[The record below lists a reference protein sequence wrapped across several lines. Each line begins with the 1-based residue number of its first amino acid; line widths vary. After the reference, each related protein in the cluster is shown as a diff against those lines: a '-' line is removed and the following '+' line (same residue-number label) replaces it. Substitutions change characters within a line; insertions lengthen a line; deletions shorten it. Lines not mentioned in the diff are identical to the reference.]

1 MKKAKER
8 ENNAKVSKNADERI
22 KGIIQKNEEL
32 CKEKE
37 SKEKEM
43 QKEKSETIEQLTELN
58 DKIKQSN
65 QTINELKQENI
76 SLIKRLKEIKNEIDS
91 KVTSVKSTQFN
102 VNETKIESL
111 STSINTANKMLKN
124 IEKTKR
130 LFQKEIEMKK
140 NEIDKYI
147 NSTNLSYKTL
157 LDKYTS
163 INKVL
168 QEKESE
174 LNSLK
179 SIANYHKEYC
189 HKDQLEKE
197 NQLKML
203 HDEYEKTLKDI
214 NLLRNKTIKEIPYS
228 PKKKMVLS
236 SSPSF
241 TSYKKKRRL
250 VTSLQPIW
258 NQLDHSRKNTNTE
271 INQSEVLFRNNEK
284 ELIRKI
290 IPTEIVNKYEEKYN
304 SVDLSVSSIK
314 HKMKRNFSKLKT
326 EIESNKGKVD
336 LYDNQLRRQN
346 KQMIS
351 LKKISIEQKRQI
363 AEITSR
369 VRQIKKDLKFYTN
382 LIAFKTKEN
391 EKLTTHLND
400 ILTKTNNGE
409 LKEKKVNKE

>member
-1 MKKAKER
+1 MKKVKER
-8 ENNAKVSKNADERI
+8 EKKAKVSKNSDERI

-37 SKEKEM
+37 NKEKEI
-43 QKEKSETIEQLTELN
+43 QNEKSATIEQLTELN
-58 DKIKQSN
+58 DTIKRSN

-76 SLIKRLKEIKNEIDS
+76 SLIKRLKEIKIEIDS
-91 KVTSVKSTQFN
+91 KVNTVKPAQLN

-130 LFQKEIEMKK
+130 LFQKEIEIKK
-140 NEIDKYI
+140 NDIDKYI
-147 NSTNLSYKTL
+147 NSTSLSYKTL

-163 INKVL
+163 LNKVM

-189 HKDQLEKE
+189 HKDQVEKE
-197 NQLKML
+197 NKLKML

-228 PKKKMVLS
+228 PKKKMI

-258 NQLDHSRKNTNTE
+258 NKLEHSRKNTNTE

-284 ELIRKI
+284 ELIKKI

-304 SVDLSVSSIK
+304 SVDLSVSSIRN
-314 HKMKRNFSKLKT
+314 KMKLNFSKMKT
-326 EIESNKGKVD
+326 EIENNKGKVD

-351 LKKISIEQKRQI
+351 LKKISIDQKREI

-369 VRQIKKDLKFYTN
+369 VRQVKKDLKFYTN

-400 ILTKTNNGE
+400 IETKLHNEE
-409 LKEKKVNKE
+409 LKEKKVNKA

>member
-1 MKKAKER
+1 
-8 ENNAKVSKNADERI
+8 
-22 KGIIQKNEEL
+22 
-32 CKEKE
+32 
-37 SKEKEM
+37 
-43 QKEKSETIEQLTELN
+43 
-58 DKIKQSN
+58 
-65 QTINELKQENI
+65 
-76 SLIKRLKEIKNEIDS
+76 
-91 KVTSVKSTQFN
+91 
-102 VNETKIESL
+102 
-111 STSINTANKMLKN
+111 MLP
-124 IEKTKR
+124 
-130 LFQKEIEMKK
+130 F
-140 NEIDKYI
+140 
-147 NSTNLSYKTL
+147 
-157 LDKYTS
+157 
-163 INKVL
+163 
-168 QEKESE
+168 
-174 LNSLK
+174 
-179 SIANYHKEYC
+179 
-189 HKDQLEKE
+189 
-197 NQLKML
+197 
-203 HDEYEKTLKDI
+203 
-214 NLLRNKTIKEIPYS
+214 
-228 PKKKMVLS
+228 KMVLS

-258 NQLDHSRKNTNTE
+258 NQLDNSRKNTNTE

-314 HKMKRNFSKLKT
+314 HKMKCNFSKLKT

-409 LKEKKVNKE
+409 LKEKKVNEE

>member
-1 MKKAKER
+1 MKKVKER
-8 ENNAKVSKNADERI
+8 EKKAKVSKNSDERI

-37 SKEKEM
+37 NKEKEI
-43 QKEKSETIEQLTELN
+43 QNEKSATIEQLTELN
-58 DKIKQSN
+58 DTIKRSN

-76 SLIKRLKEIKNEIDS
+76 SLIKRLKEIKIEIDS
-91 KVTSVKSTQFN
+91 KVNTVKPAQLN

-130 LFQKEIEMKK
+130 LFQKEIEIKK
-140 NEIDKYI
+140 NDIDKYI
-147 NSTNLSYKTL
+147 NCTNLSYKTL

-163 INKVL
+163 LNKVM

-189 HKDQLEKE
+189 HKDQVEKE

-228 PKKKMVLS
+228 PKKKMI

-258 NQLDHSRKNTNTE
+258 NKLEHSRKNTNTE

-284 ELIRKI
+284 ELIKKI

-304 SVDLSVSSIK
+304 SVDLSVSSIR
-314 HKMKRNFSKLKT
+314 HKMKLNFSKMKT
-326 EIESNKGKVD
+326 EIENNKGKVD
-336 LYDNQLRRQN
+336 MYDNQLRRQN

-351 LKKISIEQKRQI
+351 LKKISIDQKREI

-369 VRQIKKDLKFYTN
+369 VRQVKKDLKFYTN

-400 ILTKTNNGE
+400 IETKLHNEE
-409 LKEKKVNKE
+409 LKEKKVNKA

>member
-1 MKKAKER
+1 MKKVKER
-8 ENNAKVSKNADERI
+8 EKKAKVSKNADERI
-22 KGIIQKNEEL
+22 KRIIQKNEEL

-37 SKEKEM
+37 NKEKEI
-43 QKEKSETIEQLTELN
+43 QNEKSATIEQLTELN
-58 DKIKQSN
+58 DTIKKSN

-76 SLIKRLKEIKNEIDS
+76 SLIKRLKEIKIEIDS
-91 KVTSVKSTQFN
+91 KVNTVKPAQLN

-130 LFQKEIEMKK
+130 LFQKEIEIKK
-140 NEIDKYI
+140 NDIDKYI
-147 NSTNLSYKTL
+147 NSTSLSYKTL

-163 INKVL
+163 LNKVM

-189 HKDQLEKE
+189 HKDQVEKE
-197 NQLKML
+197 NKLKML

-228 PKKKMVLS
+228 PKKKMI

-258 NQLDHSRKNTNTE
+258 NKLEHSRKITNTE

-284 ELIRKI
+284 ELIKKI

-304 SVDLSVSSIK
+304 SVDLSVSSIRN
-314 HKMKRNFSKLKT
+314 KMKLNFSKMKT
-326 EIESNKGKVD
+326 EIENNKGKVD

-351 LKKISIEQKRQI
+351 LKKISIDQKREI

-369 VRQIKKDLKFYTN
+369 VRQVKKDLKFYTN
-382 LIAFKTKEN
+382 LITFKTKEN

-400 ILTKTNNGE
+400 IETKLHNEE
-409 LKEKKVNKE
+409 LKEKKVNKA

>member
-1 MKKAKER
+1 MKKVKER
-8 ENNAKVSKNADERI
+8 EKKAKVSKNSDERI

-37 SKEKEM
+37 NKEKEI
-43 QKEKSETIEQLTELN
+43 QNEKSATIEQLTELN
-58 DKIKQSN
+58 DTIKKSN

-76 SLIKRLKEIKNEIDS
+76 SLIKRLKEIKIEIDS
-91 KVTSVKSTQFN
+91 KVNTVKPAQLN

-130 LFQKEIEMKK
+130 LFQKEIEIKK
-140 NEIDKYI
+140 NDIDKYI
-147 NSTNLSYKTL
+147 NSTSLSYKTL

-163 INKVL
+163 LNKVM

-189 HKDQLEKE
+189 HKDQAEKE

-228 PKKKMVLS
+228 PKKKMI

-258 NQLDHSRKNTNTE
+258 NKLEHSRKNTNTE

-284 ELIRKI
+284 ELIKKI

-304 SVDLSVSSIK
+304 SVDLSVSSIRN
-314 HKMKRNFSKLKT
+314 KMKLNFSKIKT
-326 EIESNKGKVD
+326 EIENNKGKVD

-351 LKKISIEQKRQI
+351 LKKISIDQKREI

-369 VRQIKKDLKFYTN
+369 VRQVKKDLKFYTN

-400 ILTKTNNGE
+400 IETKLHNEE
-409 LKEKKVNKE
+409 LKEKKVNKA

>member
-1 MKKAKER
+1 MKKVKER
-8 ENNAKVSKNADERI
+8 EKKAKVSKNSDERI

-37 SKEKEM
+37 NKEKEI
-43 QKEKSETIEQLTELN
+43 QNEKSATIEQLTELN
-58 DKIKQSN
+58 DTIKKSN

-76 SLIKRLKEIKNEIDS
+76 SLIKRLKEIKIEIDS
-91 KVTSVKSTQFN
+91 KVNTVKPAQLN

-130 LFQKEIEMKK
+130 LFQKEIEIKK
-140 NEIDKYI
+140 NDIDKYI
-147 NSTNLSYKTL
+147 NSTSLSYKTL

-163 INKVL
+163 LNKVM

-189 HKDQLEKE
+189 HKDQVEKE
-197 NQLKML
+197 SQLKML

-228 PKKKMVLS
+228 PKKKMI

-258 NQLDHSRKNTNTE
+258 NKLEHSRKNTNTE

-284 ELIRKI
+284 ELIKKI

-304 SVDLSVSSIK
+304 SVDLSVSSIRN
-314 HKMKRNFSKLKT
+314 KMKLNFSKIKT
-326 EIESNKGKVD
+326 EIENNKGKVD

-351 LKKISIEQKRQI
+351 LKKISIDQKREI

-369 VRQIKKDLKFYTN
+369 VRQVKKDLKFYTN

-400 ILTKTNNGE
+400 IETKLHNEE
-409 LKEKKVNKE
+409 LKEKKVNKA

>member
-1 MKKAKER
+1 MKKVKER
-8 ENNAKVSKNADERI
+8 EKKAKVSKNSDERI

-37 SKEKEM
+37 NKEKEI
-43 QKEKSETIEQLTELN
+43 QNEKSATIEQLTELN
-58 DKIKQSN
+58 DTIKRSN

-76 SLIKRLKEIKNEIDS
+76 SLIKRLKEIKIEIDS
-91 KVTSVKSTQFN
+91 KVNTVKPAQLN

-130 LFQKEIEMKK
+130 LFQKEIEIKK
-140 NEIDKYI
+140 NDIDKYI
-147 NSTNLSYKTL
+147 NSTSLSYKTL

-163 INKVL
+163 LNKVM

-189 HKDQLEKE
+189 HKDQVEKE
-197 NQLKML
+197 NKLKML

-228 PKKKMVLS
+228 PKKKNILS

-258 NQLDHSRKNTNTE
+258 NKLEHSRKITNTE

-284 ELIRKI
+284 ELIKKI

-304 SVDLSVSSIK
+304 SVDLSVSSIRN
-314 HKMKRNFSKLKT
+314 KMKLNFSKIKT

-351 LKKISIEQKRQI
+351 LKKISIDQKREI

-369 VRQIKKDLKFYTN
+369 VRQVKKDLKFYTN

-400 ILTKTNNGE
+400 IETKLHNEE
-409 LKEKKVNKE
+409 LKEKKVNKA